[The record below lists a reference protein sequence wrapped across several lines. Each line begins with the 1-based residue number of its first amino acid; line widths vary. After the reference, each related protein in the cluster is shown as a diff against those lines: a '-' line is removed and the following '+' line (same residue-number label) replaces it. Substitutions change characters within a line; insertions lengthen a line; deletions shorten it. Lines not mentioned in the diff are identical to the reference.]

1 MSNIVIDIRDIYRTY
16 FAKPYVVPK
25 NNEWG
30 SNIGEKYLVDVG
42 NRNDETTDGV
52 WLSSKYR
59 GIDVMMPIVLVSGGK
74 ELHIPCA
81 TISCNRRNTIIRTA
95 VAEREGTVKELFSA
109 GDWVITIKGV
119 LLGEDGRFPK
129 EATERLIEISKNI
142 EPLELWCGLTDMFM
156 PGNNKVVVESL
167 ELPEIKGSSIRHRP
181 FTMTLES
188 DYVDTLI
195 VDRS

>member
-1 MSNIVIDIRDIYRTY
+1 MYEVLDKDTIKSEILPHLSV
-16 FAKPYVVPK
+16 AKHGCLDENVPPALRIH
-25 NNEWG
+25 ERWG
-30 SNIGEKYLVDVG
+30 MVA
-42 NRNDETTDGV
+42 NRNTT
-52 WLSSKYR
+52 LSILLYKINSSY
-59 GIDVMMPIVLVSGGK
+59 VL
-74 ELHIPCA
+74 LTA
-81 TISCNRRNTIIRTA
+81 TACFLFS
-95 VAEREGTVKELFSA
+95 LLSFSA

-119 LLGEDGRFPK
+119 LLGEDGKFPK

-188 DYVDTLI
+188 DYVDSLI